1 MASCLSKDFTYLVFG
16 LGKSGIATSKFFEKN
31 GYNFYATD
39 DNEEAIKQLEVDEK
53 HKIYDYSNIMQDV
66 DFVVLSQGVH
76 VQNHTHKIVELAKK
90 NGVELISDVDIFYNH
105 IQQRADKNDKK
116 IIAITGTNGKSTTT
130 ALTAHI
136 LNETGHK
143 AIACGNIGLAV
154 LADKVDIE
162 KYDFFVVEM
171 SSTNLHLTGHTTFD
185 CGCLLNIT
193 EDHMEY
199 HGTMKNYAAAKEKC
213 VSCSKIAVVCVDDD
227 YTKTIA
233 ERNNNVVRVS
243 KNDILENG
251 FSWTDDTFYV
261 NKTKIEQ
268 TKFQNLLG
276 VHNVENIL
284 CSCAVCAQFG
294 VDFRAALQVAK
305 TFTTLHHRMEFVRE
319 IDGIKFIN
327 DSKATNADSTQ
338 KALRALT
345 ENDIYLIAGGKRKTA
360 GLLALKDDLRA
371 VKCVFLIGE
380 AVESFAEEL
389 KKLNKKFVKC
399 GTMENAVKA
408 AFEEAKKDKSEKNK
422 IVLLS
427 PVCSSWDQYSCFE
440 GRGEDFCKIVNEL
453 I

>member
-1 MASCLSKDFTYLVFG
+1 MASCLSKEFTYLVFG
-16 LGKSGIATSKFFEKN
+16 LGRSGIATSKFFEKN

-39 DNEEAIKQLEVDEK
+39 DNEETIKRLEVDEK
-53 HKIYDYSNIMQDV
+53 HKIYDYNNIMREV
-66 DFVVLSQGVH
+66 DFLVLSPGVH
-76 VQNHTHKIVELAKK
+76 VQNHPHKIVELAQK
-90 NGVELISDVDIFYNH
+90 NGVKLISDVDIFYNY
-105 IQQRADKNDKK
+105 IQTRADKNNKK

-136 LNETGHK
+136 LNKTGHK

-154 LADKVDIE
+154 LADEVDID

-171 SSTNLHLTGHTTFD
+171 SSTNLHLSRHTTFD
-185 CGCLLNIT
+185 CGCLLNVT
-193 EDHMEY
+193 EDHIEY
-199 HGTMKNYAAAKEKC
+199 HGTMESYVAAKEKC

-233 ERNNNVVRVS
+233 ERHDNVVRVS
-243 KNDILENG
+243 KNCLLESG
-251 FSWTDDTFYV
+251 FSWADDTFYAD
-261 NKTKIEQ
+261 KTKIEQ
-268 TKFQNLLG
+268 IKFQNLLG
-276 VHNVENIL
+276 THNVENIL
-284 CSCAVCAQFG
+284 CSCAVCTQFG
-294 VDFRAALQVAK
+294 VDFRAALQAAK

-338 KALRALT
+338 KALRALAD
-345 ENDIYLIAGGKRKTA
+345 NDIYLIAGGKRKTA
-360 GLLALKDDLRA
+360 GLLALKDDLQA

-389 KKLNKKFVKC
+389 NKLNKKIVKC
-399 GTMENAVKA
+399 GTMQNAVKTA
-408 AFEEAKKDKSEKNK
+408 LEEAKRDKSEKNK

-440 GRGEDFCKIVNEL
+440 ERGEDFCKNVNQL
-453 I
+453 

>member
-1 MASCLSKDFTYLVFG
+1 MASRLSKEFTYLVFG
-16 LGKSGIATSKFFEKN
+16 LARSGIAASKFFEKN

-39 DNEEAIKQLEVDEK
+39 DNEEAIKGLEVDEK
-53 HKIYDYSNIMQDV
+53 HKIYDYNNIMREV
-66 DFVVLSQGVH
+66 DFVVLSPGVH
-76 VQNHTHKIVELAKK
+76 VQNHPHKIVELARK

-136 LNETGHK
+136 LNKTGHK

-154 LADKVDIE
+154 LADEVDID

-171 SSTNLHLTGHTTFD
+171 SSTNLHLSGHTTFD

-193 EDHMEY
+193 EDHIEY
-199 HGTMKNYAAAKEKC
+199 HGSMESYAAAKEKC

-227 YTKTIA
+227 YTKAIA
-233 ERNNNVVRVS
+233 ERHDNVVQVS
-243 KNDILENG
+243 KNGILKSG
-251 FSWTDDTFYV
+251 FSWADDTFYAD
-261 NKTKIEQ
+261 KTKIEQ
-268 TKFQNLLG
+268 IKFQNLLG
-276 VHNVENIL
+276 THNVENIL

-294 VDFRAALQVAK
+294 VDFRTALQAAK

-319 IDGIKFIN
+319 INGIKFIN

-338 KALRALT
+338 KALRALAD
-345 ENDIYLIAGGKRKTA
+345 NDIYLIAGGRRKTA

-389 KKLNKKFVKC
+389 NKLNKKFVKC
-399 GTMENAVKA
+399 GTMQNAVKA
-408 AFEEAKKDKSEKNK
+408 AFEEAKKDNSEKNK

-440 GRGEDFCKIVNEL
+440 ERGEDFCKNVNQL
-453 I
+453 

>member
-1 MASCLSKDFTYLVFG
+1 MASCLSKDYTYLVFG
-16 LGKSGIATSKFFEKN
+16 LARIGVATSKFFEKH

-39 DNEEAIKQLEVDEK
+39 DNTDAIKQLEVDEK
-53 HKIYDYSNIMQDV
+53 HKIYDHEKIIKNV

-76 VQNHTHKIVELAKK
+76 VQNHPHKIVELAKK
-90 NGVELISDVDIFYNH
+90 NGVELISDVDIFYNY
-105 IQQRADKNDKK
+105 IQTRADKNDKK

-154 LADKVDIE
+154 LADKVDID
-162 KYDFFVVEM
+162 KYDFFVVEI
-171 SSTNLHLTGHTTFD
+171 SSTNLHLSNYTTFD

-193 EDHMEY
+193 EDHIEY
-199 HGTMKNYAAAKEKC
+199 HGSMESYAAAKEKC

-233 ERNNNVVRVS
+233 DRHANVVMVS
-243 KNDILENG
+243 KNGVLESG
-251 FSWTDDTFYV
+251 FSWADDTFYAD
-261 NKTKIEQ
+261 KIKVEQ
-268 TKFQNLLG
+268 IKFQNLLG
-276 VHNVENIL
+276 THNVENIL

-294 VDFRAALQVAK
+294 VDFQVALQAAK

-319 IDGIKFIN
+319 IDDIKFIN
-327 DSKATNADSTQ
+327 DSKATNADSTK

-360 GLLALKDDLRA
+360 GFLELHDDLGS
-371 VKCVFLIGE
+371 VKCVFLIGD
-380 AVESFAEEL
+380 ATESFAGEL
-389 KKLNKKFVKC
+389 NRLKKKFVKC
-399 GTMENAVKA
+399 GTMQNAVKA
-408 AFEEAKKDKSEKNK
+408 AFEEAKKDKSEKNR

-440 GRGEDFCKIVNEL
+440 ERGEDFCKIVNEL
-453 I
+453 

>member
-1 MASCLSKDFTYLVFG
+1 MQSCLSKDYTYLVFG
-16 LGKSGIATSKFFEKN
+16 LARIGVATSKFFEKH

-39 DNEEAIKQLEVDEK
+39 DNTDAIKQLEVDEK
-53 HKIYDYSNIMQDV
+53 HKIYDYNNIMQEV
-66 DFVVLSQGVH
+66 DFLVLSPGVH
-76 VQNHTHKIVELAKK
+76 VQNHPHKIVKLAQK
-90 NGVELISDVDIFYNH
+90 NGVKLISDVDIFYNH
-105 IQQRADKNDKK
+105 IQRRADWKDKK

-136 LNETGHK
+136 LNATGHK
-143 AIACGNIGLAV
+143 AIACGNIGVAV
-154 LADKVDIE
+154 LADEVDID

-171 SSTNLHLTGHTTFD
+171 SSTNLHLSGHTTFD

-193 EDHMEY
+193 EDHIEY
-199 HGTMKNYAAAKEKC
+199 HGSMESYAAAKEKC
-213 VSCSKIAVVCVDDD
+213 VSLSKIAVVCVDDD
-227 YTKTIA
+227 YTKAIA
-233 ERNNNVVRVS
+233 ERNNNVVQVS
-243 KNDILENG
+243 KNGILRSG
-251 FSWTDDTFYV
+251 FSWAGDVFYE
-261 NKTKIEQ
+261 NEQKIEQ
-268 TKFQNLLG
+268 IKFQNLLG

-294 VDFRAALQVAK
+294 VDFQAALQAAK

-338 KALRALT
+338 KALRALA
-345 ENDIYLIAGGKRKTA
+345 ENEIYLIAGGRRKTA
-360 GLLALKDDLRA
+360 GLLALKDDLRN

-389 KKLNKKFVKC
+389 NKLNKKFVKC
-399 GTMENAVKA
+399 GTMQDAVKA
-408 AFEEAKKDKSEKNK
+408 AFEEAKNDKSEADK

-440 GRGEDFCKIVNEL
+440 ERGEDFCKNVNQL
-453 I
+453 

>member
-1 MASCLSKDFTYLVFG
+1 MASCLSKDYTYLVFG
-16 LGKSGIATSKFFEKN
+16 LARIGIATSKFFEKY

-39 DNEEAIKQLEVDEK
+39 DNEGAIKGLEVDEK
-53 HKIYDYSNIMQDV
+53 HKIYDYKKIIKDV
-66 DFVVLSQGVH
+66 DFIVLSQGVH
-76 VQNHTHKIVELAKK
+76 VQNHPHKIVELAQK

-105 IQQRADKNDKK
+105 IRQRADKNDKK

-136 LNETGHK
+136 LNKTGHK

-154 LADKVDIE
+154 LADEVDID

-171 SSTNLHLTGHTTFD
+171 SSTNLHLTCHTTFD

-193 EDHMEY
+193 EDHIEY
-199 HGTMKNYAAAKEKC
+199 HGSMESYATAKEKC

-227 YTKTIA
+227 YTKDIA
-233 ERNNNVVRVS
+233 ERHDNVVRVS
-243 KNDILENG
+243 KNGVLKSG
-251 FSWTDDTFYV
+251 FSWAGDVFYE
-261 NKTKIEQ
+261 NEQKIEQ
-268 TKFQNLLG
+268 IKFQNLLG
-276 VHNVENIL
+276 THNVENIL

-294 VDFRAALQVAK
+294 VDFHAALQATK

-338 KALRALT
+338 KALRALGD
-345 ENDIYLIAGGKRKTA
+345 NNIYLIAGGRRKTA

-371 VKCVFLIGE
+371 VKYVFLIGE
-380 AVESFAEEL
+380 ATESFAEEL
-389 KKLNKKFVKC
+389 NKLNKKFVKC
-399 GTMENAVKA
+399 GTMQNAIKT
-408 AFEEAKKDKSEKNK
+408 AFEEAKKNNTCGNK

-440 GRGEDFCKIVNEL
+440 ERGEDFCKTVNQL
-453 I
+453 

>member
-16 LGKSGIATSKFFEKN
+16 LAKIGIATSKFFEKN

-39 DNEEAIKQLEVDEK
+39 DNEEVIKQLDVADK
-53 HKIYDYSNIMQDV
+53 HKIYDYNNIMREV

-76 VQNHTHKIVELAKK
+76 VQNHPHKIVELARK

-136 LNETGHK
+136 LNKTGRK

-154 LADKVDIE
+154 LADEVDID

-171 SSTNLHLTGHTTFD
+171 SSTNLHLTGHTAFD

-193 EDHMEY
+193 EDHIEY
-199 HGTMKNYAAAKEKC
+199 HGTMENYVAAKEKC
-213 VSCSKIAVVCVDDD
+213 ISCSKTAVVCVDDD

-233 ERNNNVVRVS
+233 ERHDNVVRVS
-243 KNDILENG
+243 KNGVLKSG
-251 FSWTDDTFYV
+251 FSWADDVFYE
-261 NKTKIEQ
+261 NEQKIEQ
-268 TKFQNLLG
+268 IKFYNLLG
-276 VHNVENIL
+276 MHNVENIL

-294 VDFRAALQVAK
+294 VSFQVALQAAK

-338 KALRALT
+338 KALRALG
-345 ENDIYLIAGGKRKTA
+345 ENEIYLIAGGRRKTA
-360 GLLALKDDLRA
+360 GLLALKDDLQA
-371 VKCVFLIGE
+371 VKCVFLIGD

-389 KKLNKKFVKC
+389 NKLNKKFVKC
-399 GTMENAVKA
+399 GTMQNAVKA
-408 AFEEAKKDKSEKNK
+408 AFEEAKQDKSEKSK

-440 GRGEDFCKIVNEL
+440 ERGDDFCSIVNE